1 MLTDVQGGEYMT
13 NDPQWYEDM
22 AKAMKKREHGVQMV
36 KRWTKVINDAQQ
48 EIHALSKEPGHTTE
62 PVSVTGE

>member
-1 MLTDVQGGEYMT
+1 MS
-13 NDPQWYEDM
+13 PQWYEEM